1 MTAADL
7 EAAIASGRA
16 PLIVDVRSEQEF
28 REGHIPGA
36 INVPFQSVASRWPAF
51 APAGPVVMYCG
62 HGPRAR
68 LARALLRL
76 RGIGG
81 VELLDG
87 HMSGW
92 RREGRSE
99 ERSR

>member
-7 EAAIASGRA
+7 EAAIRSGQA
-16 PLIVDVRSEQEF
+16 PPIVDVRSEEEF

-36 INVPFQSVASRWPAF
+36 INVPFHSVASRWPVALT
-51 APAGPVVMYCG
+51 ARRVVMYCG

-68 LARALLRL
+68 IARALLRL
-76 RGIGG
+76 RGAGG

-92 RREGRSE
+92 RREGRPE